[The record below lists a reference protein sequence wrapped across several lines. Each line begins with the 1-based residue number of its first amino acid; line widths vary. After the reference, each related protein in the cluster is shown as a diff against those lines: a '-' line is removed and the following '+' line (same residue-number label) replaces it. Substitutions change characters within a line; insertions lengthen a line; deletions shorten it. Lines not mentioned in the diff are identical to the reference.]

1 MLDFLKDKLSAT
13 GAYAKRIGPKRGVVA
28 LAVIASAV
36 GASILVRYLKGR
48 RAQPDSFVDDI
59 RRGTPRTARH
69 GSNGVR
75 AT

>member
-1 MLDFLKDKLSAT
+1 MLDFLKDKLSVT
-13 GAYAKRIGPKRGVVA
+13 GDYAKRIGPKRGLVA

-48 RAQPDSFVDDI
+48 RAQSERFVDDGH
-59 RRGTPRTARH
+59 RTKPRAARH

-75 AT
+75 AE